1 MKKLERR
8 KEPEAEGE
16 ARPEA
21 LSLLILIKKL

>member
-8 KEPEAEGE
+8 KEPGAEGE